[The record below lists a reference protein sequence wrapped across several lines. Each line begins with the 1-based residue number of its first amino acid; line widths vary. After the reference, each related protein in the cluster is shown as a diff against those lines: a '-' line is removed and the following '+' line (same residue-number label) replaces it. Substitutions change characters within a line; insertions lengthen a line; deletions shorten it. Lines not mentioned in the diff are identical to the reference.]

1 MFLSVFAF
9 SASASPQSYNFKISN
24 TAQYGILDHKN
35 GTAATIVSRSNN
47 GWSCF
52 EKWTIS
58 QRDLSYLWYSKSGPY
73 YTFQPG
79 YKYNFTMELL
89 CLRSYAAISNG
100 TLTLKAG
107 STVIGKYVPVIEDS
121 SSGYRIM
128 RYDVELTVSS
138 SMSWDS
144 FIFDFTCIP
153 TGTIE
158 FAVTDNVYITVLD
171 PDQAIVDGI
180 GDKIDDQT
188 EQQKGFFQGLL
199 DGILNGIKS
208 FFIPS
213 GDFFTQYFDD
223 WNTWMSDHFGILYY
237 PLDLFI
243 DLCNRLL
250 HLSVPDDPT
259 ITFPAL
265 QVGDTTLLAAQTYT
279 FDFSGLPSVDNLHN
293 IYLTV
298 VDVIVVIWLVNLAK
312 NKLNEIMSGG

>member
-1 MFLSVFAF
+1 MKRVKRIVVLAAVLLLSLSFGLFV
-9 SASASPQSYNFKISN
+9 SAAPQSYSFKVSS
-24 TAQYGILDHKN
+24 TAQYGILDHKD

-52 EKWTIS
+52 EKWTIR

-79 YKYNFTMELL
+79 YKYKFTMELL

-138 SMSWDS
+138 SMAWDS

-158 FAVTDNVYITVLD
+158 FAVTDNVYITSVD
-171 PDQAIVDGI
+171 PNQEIVDGI
-180 GDKIDDQT
+180 VDEDYGYTPPTNPNMDNGLEAGGDLLDQMTDTIDDFNANINANTQVLI
-188 EQQKGFFQGLL
+188 QNVNKVKPVL
-199 DGILNGIKS
+199 DGVFGV
-208 FFIPS
+208 IPLPV
-213 GDFFTQYFDD
+213 TA
-223 WNTWMSDHFGILYY
+223 
-237 PLDLFI
+237 
-243 DLCNRLL
+243 
-250 HLSVPDDPT
+250 T
-259 ITFPAL
+259 ITGVVVFL
-265 QVGDTTLLAAQTYT
+265 VLRKVVGR
-279 FDFSGLPSVDNLHN
+279 
-293 IYLTV
+293 
-298 VDVIVVIWLVNLAK
+298 
-312 NKLNEIMSGG
+312 